1 MAPAKEQ
8 QQQKQQQQKKKEEK
22 EKQQREQRR
31 WRQDYREGS
40 YQGSC
45 GNIFN
50 YANAGVLFKGV

>member
-1 MAPAKEQ
+1 MAPAKQ
-8 QQQKQQQQKKKEEK
+8 QQQQEKKKKETEK
-22 EKQQREQRR
+22 EKQQGNERR
-31 WRQDYREGS
+31 QEKTIEGS